1 MVVERKKWM
10 IGRGGKMETTNR
22 RVYLD
27 KLKVVA
33 TCALVL
39 MHTAAGVMAVTD
51 LSAYPAE
58 KKILLI
64 VIDLTQ
70 WGLPMLAMVSGYL
83 FLGFDKRISVRLM
96 AFKYCIRVILALI
109 LFGAPLAVA
118 DQIAAEHSFSPGMI
132 WEGIRRVFRMQSWPH
147 LRYLYILLLLYM
159 LSPAMRKFVDV
170 IPRGIVYMFMGVA
183 LLRCGISQYLEMTAG
198 VDWMTPL
205 PTGGIYFFYYIYGY
219 FFAYEDGV
227 VERRNNSEPWVGI
240 LQSIFAPMGVAAM
253 VVWLIRK
260 RLAGAD
266 FQMGYNNPF
275 SAVLA
280 VMLFAWARSW
290 QRRDP
295 GAKKNTGMW
304 KKAALLCFGIYLLH
318 PVFLKICYVGMHRT
332 PLDYDLRYSLPL
344 FAAGTIVLSVVVT
357 ALLRR
362 VPFLRDHV
370 L

>member
-1 MVVERKKWM
+1 
-10 IGRGGKMETTNR
+10 METTNR

-27 KLKVVA
+27 KLKVLA

-39 MHTAAGVMAVTD
+39 MHTVAGTMAVTD
-51 LSAYPAE
+51 LSTDPAE
-58 KKILLI
+58 KQILLI
-64 VIDLTQ
+64 VMDLTQ

-83 FLGFDKRISVRLM
+83 FLGFDRPVSIRLM
-96 AFKYCIRVILALI
+96 AFKYCRRVILAIILI
-109 LFGAPLAVA
+109 GTPLAVA
-118 DQIAAEHSFSPGMI
+118 DQVAAEHSFSPGML

-159 LSPAMRKFVDV
+159 LAPAMRKFVDV
-170 IPRGIVYMFMGVA
+170 IPRGVVYMFMGVV

-240 LQSIFAPMGVAAM
+240 LQSILTPVGVAVM
-253 VVWLIRK
+253 VAWLIRK
-260 RLAGAD
+260 RLEGAD

-290 QRRDP
+290 QRRGP
-295 GAKKNTGMW
+295 RANKNTGIW
-304 KKAALLCFGIYLLH
+304 KKAALLCFGVYLLH
-318 PVFLKICYVGMHRT
+318 PIFLKICYVNLEIT
-332 PLDYDLRYSLPL
+332 PLNYDLRYSLPL
-344 FAAGTIVLSVVVT
+344 FAVGTLALSAVAT
-357 ALLRR
+357 GLLRQI
-362 VPFLRDHV
+362 PFLRDRV

>member
-1 MVVERKKWM
+1 MD
-10 IGRGGKMETTNR
+10 IKMEMTNR

-27 KLKVVA
+27 KLKVLA

-39 MHTAAGVMAVTD
+39 MHTAAGAMTMTD

-58 KKILLI
+58 KKIFLI
-64 VIDLTQ
+64 ITDLTE
-70 WGLPMLAMVSGYL
+70 WGLPILAMVSGYL
-83 FLGFDKRISVRLM
+83 FLGFDRRISVRLM
-96 AFKYCIRVILALI
+96 AFKYCRRVILALL
-109 LFGAPLAVA
+109 LFGVPFAVA
-118 DQIAAEHSFSPGMI
+118 DQVAAEQGFSPGMI
-132 WEGIRRVFRMQSWPH
+132 WEGLLRVFRMQSWPH

-159 LSPAMRKFVDV
+159 LAPAIRRLVDV
-170 IPRGIVYMFMGVA
+170 IPRAVVYMFMGVV

-240 LQSIFAPMGVAAM
+240 LQSILAPIGVA
-253 VVWLIRK
+253 VLSVWLIMN
-260 RLAGAD
+260 RLNGAD

-290 QRRDP
+290 QRRAP
-295 GAKKNTGMW
+295 GANKNTGIW
-304 KKAALLCFGIYLLH
+304 KKAAQLCFGIYLLH
-318 PVFLKICYVGMHRT
+318 PVFLKICYVGLDMT

-344 FAAGTIVLSVVVT
+344 LALGAIVLSAVVT
-357 ALLRR
+357 VLLRR
-362 VPFLRDHV
+362 LPFLRDCV